1 MRPALLSALC
11 LQAACALACAPAS
24 AQAPAASRS
33 ILVLDASGSM
43 WGQIDGRPKITIA
56 RDAVDVMLEG
66 WNDGNLGLIA
76 YGHRRKG
83 DCEDIELLIEP
94 TGFDPAAI
102 RRQVG
107 ALNPKGMTPISA
119 AVRRA
124 AEQLRFTE
132 HKATVILVSDGDE
145 TCQADPCALGAELE
159 GLGIDF
165 TAHVIGFDIETGSQA
180 QQQLQCLAS
189 STGGRYLA
197 ARDAGELNR
206 ALQTITQEPTP
217 VVEPGKTA
225 EIHFNDGCVAYDQE
239 NYTGNRM
246 QMGGSA
252 DSRVREVPEA
262 WRNGIKSLACK
273 AGCGILVFT
282 EPGYDGE
289 NYSIPDGSQ
298 FPSMPSDYAR
308 PFGSF
313 DMGCSAIME
322 QEDSSE
328 GGAEQGEVPDATIK
342 PDVESPPNESPTE

>member
-1 MRPALLSALC
+1 MRSVLLPVLY
-11 LQAACALACAPAS
+11 LQAACALACATAS
-24 AQAPAASRS
+24 AQAPAPSQS

-43 WGQIDGRPKITIA
+43 WGQIDGRPKIAIA
-56 RDAVDVMLEG
+56 REAVGAMLEE
-66 WNDGNLGLIA
+66 WKDGDLGLMA

-94 TGFDPAAI
+94 SGFDAAAI
-102 RRQVG
+102 RRQVN

-119 AVRRA
+119 SVRRA

-132 HKATVILVSDGDE
+132 QKATVILVSDGDE

-165 TAHVIGFDIETGSQA
+165 TAHVIGFDIETGSKA

-197 ARDAGELNR
+197 AKDAGELDR
-206 ALQTITQEPTP
+206 ALQTIAQPPAPAIEP
-217 VVEPGKTA
+217 EKTA
-225 EIHFNDGCVAYDQE
+225 QIQFNDGCVAYDQE
-239 NYTGNRM
+239 NFTGDRM

-262 WRNGIKSLACK
+262 WRHGVKSLACK
-273 AGCGILVFT
+273 PGCSILVFT
-282 EPGYDGE
+282 EPGYEGE
-289 NYSIPDGSQ
+289 NYSIPEGSQ
-298 FPSMPSDYAR
+298 FPKMPSDYDR

-313 DMGCSAIME
+313 DMVCNAIME
-322 QEDSSE
+322 EQDSGDGSLEEGEDPDSDIKSDVNS
-328 GGAEQGEVPDATIK
+328 VPDESAT
-342 PDVESPPNESPTE
+342 E